1 MNLIKFIDFPQLG
14 DNRGHLVVVEEDKIV
29 PFDIKRVYY
38 IYGTETGVSRGFHAH
53 KALIQV
59 AVCVSGSCRML
70 LDNGVEKVEVKL
82 DSPTKGL
89 LIESLIWHEMH
100 EFSDDC
106 VLLVFASEFYDE
118 ADYVRSYDEFLK
130 VKNDQTGI

>member
-1 MNLIKFIDFPQLG
+1 MSLIKYIDFPQLG
-14 DNRGHLVVVEEDKIV
+14 DNRGRLVVVEGNKIV

-53 KALIQV
+53 KSLLQI
-59 AVCVSGSCRML
+59 AVCVSGSCKML
-70 LDNGVEKVEVKL
+70 LDDGIEKVEVVL

-89 LIESLIWHEMH
+89 LIESFIWHEMH

-130 VKNDQTGI
+130 VLNDQTGI